1 MPQPRHATLATIA
14 LILGGVAI
22 GTTEFVTMG
31 LLPDIA
37 AGVGVDIPSAG
48 HTISAYAAGVVVGAP
63 LLAVLGATWPR
74 KMLLV
79 GLMAAFTVGNVLSA
93 AAPDYATLVAAR
105 FLAGLP
111 HGAFFGV
118 AALVAVDL
126 AVRGQA
132 GRAVGRVMLG
142 IPIANVLGVPGAT
155 WLGQTL
161 GWRAAY
167 WLVTVL
173 GVATIILI
181 VYAVPHLP
189 RDRSRTVRN
198 ELSALT
204 SLQVW
209 LTLGVGAV
217 GFGGMFAMYSY
228 IAPTVTDVT
237 GLPASAVP
245 LFLLVFGLSGFAG
258 NLVAGRMGDWSVIR
272 SVVIGIAGLGVSL
285 ALFAVAA
292 PYAVPALVVL
302 AMTSVLASVLVI
314 NLQLRLMQVAGTA
327 QTLAAAGNHA
337 ALNLANAL
345 GAWVGGLVIAAG
357 YGYTAPS
364 LVGAGLAVVGLG
376 ILAVSVLV
384 HRRDHPGRATL
395 RPAGAP
401 EASAAEPVGAAQV
414 S

>member
-1 MPQPRHATLATIA
+1 MPPPRHATLATVA

-37 AGVGVDIPSAG
+37 AGVGVDIPTAG

-93 AAPDYATLVAAR
+93 AAPDHTTLVAAR

-126 AVRGQA
+126 AVRGQS

-167 WLVTVL
+167 WLVTL
-173 GVATIILI
+173 IGVATMVLI
-181 VYAVPHLP
+181 GYAVPHLP

-209 LTLGVGAV
+209 LTLGVGAI

-245 LFLLVFGLSGFAG
+245 LFLLVFGLAGFVG
-258 NLVAGRMGDWSVIR
+258 NLVAGRLGDWSVIR

-314 NLQLRLMQVAGTA
+314 SLQLRLMQVAGTA

-364 LVGAGLAVVGLG
+364 LVGAGLALVGLG

-395 RPAGAP
+395 RPAGLQ
-401 EASAAEPVGAAQV
+401 EASTADPAPVAQV

>member
-1 MPQPRHATLATIA
+1 VPQPRHATLATVA

-181 VYAVPHLP
+181 AYAVPHLP

-401 EASAAEPVGAAQV
+401 EASAAEPVGAAPV

>member
-1 MPQPRHATLATIA
+1 MPQPRHALLATIA
-14 LILGGVAI
+14 LIMGGVAI

-31 LLPDIA
+31 LLPEIA
-37 AGVGVDIPSAG
+37 DGVSVAIPTAG
-48 HTISAYAAGVVVGAP
+48 HTISAYAAGVVIGAP
-63 LLAVLGATWPR
+63 VLAMLGATWPR
-74 KMLLV
+74 KALLI

-93 AAPDYATLVAAR
+93 VAPTYETLVAAR
-105 FLAGLP
+105 FVAGLP

-126 AVRGQA
+126 AERGQA

-155 WLGQTL
+155 WLGQNL
-161 GWRAAY
+161 GWRSAY
-167 WLVTVL
+167 WLVAVIGVVTVGL
-173 GVATIILI
+173 VW
-181 VYAVPHLP
+181 YAVPHLA
-189 RDRSRTVRN
+189 RDRSKTVRN

-237 GLPASAVP
+237 GLPSSAVP
-245 LFLLVFGLSGFAG
+245 LFLLVFGASGFVG

-272 SVVIGIAGLGVSL
+272 SVVIGMAGMGVSL
-285 ALFAVAA
+285 ALFALVAQW
-292 PYAVPALVVL
+292 AVPALVVL
-302 AMTSVLASVLVI
+302 ALTSILASVLVI
-314 NLQLRLMQVAGTA
+314 NLQLRLMQVAGSA
-327 QTLAAAGNHA
+327 QTLAAASNHA

-345 GAWVGGLVIAAG
+345 GAWVGGVVIAAG

-364 LVGAGLAVVGLG
+364 WVGVGLAVLGLL
-376 ILAVSVLV
+376 ILGASLLV
-384 HRRDHPGRATL
+384 HRRAHPERATF
-395 RPAGAP
+395 RPAGA
-401 EASAAEPVGAAQV
+401 VGVGTQLNGADPGA
-414 S
+414 

>member
-1 MPQPRHATLATIA
+1 MPQPRHATLATVA

-74 KMLLV
+74 KLLLV

-181 VYAVPHLP
+181 AYAVPHLP

-401 EASAAEPVGAAQV
+401 EASAAEPVGAAPV